1 MEMLLTYLRETRT
14 TPKAFAKL
22 IGVDA
27 VRFDQM
33 LAGTARIDAPVA
45 QRMVDA
51 TGGALLMQELVD
63 QSAAAATT
71 VLDMRA
77 RFAADAD
84 IDAGRL
90 ETILVEILPSL
101 IGGLRRMGDDQLPAL
116 AAEAAVHTYAALST
130 VTSRRGADRLIQAL
144 RPVFAEIL
152 EEFGAPPPA
161 RARLDAAAR
170 RAVGLYFQAQPKK
183 RPA

>member
-1 MEMLLTYLRETRT
+1 METLLTYLRETRT

-27 VRFDQM
+27 ERFDEM
-33 LAGTARIDAPVA
+33 LAGATRIEPQVA

-63 QSAAAATT
+63 QSAAAAN
-71 VLDMRA
+71 VLDMRG
-77 RFAADAD
+77 RFAGNAD
-84 IDAGRL
+84 IDAQRL
-90 ETILVEILPSL
+90 ETILAEILPAL
-101 IGGLRRMGDDQLPAL
+101 LGGFRRKGDDQLPAL

-152 EEFGAPPPA
+152 EDFGAPQPA
-161 RARLDAAAR
+161 RARLDGAAR
-170 RAVGLYFQAQPKK
+170 RAVGLYFQAPPKK